1 MLQMRW
7 LLLVRSGGK
16 IRMVMKL
23 RIELLIQGGEG
34 NLNTPWM
41 PEDGFNMLQVF
52 GTSTVGDL
60 QSFFCCC

>member
-1 MLQMRW
+1 
-7 LLLVRSGGK
+7 
-16 IRMVMKL
+16 MVMKL
-23 RIELLIQGGEG
+23 RIELLIQGGES
-34 NLNTPWM
+34 NLNTLWM